1 MLSAERNRLATQTGP
16 GTPCGKLMR
25 HYWQPAALVEE
36 LDGAR
41 RVKPVRLLGESLVA
55 FKDETGRYGLVERHC
70 PHRGADLAYGRCE
83 NGGLRCTFHGWL
95 FDVGGQCLETPAE
108 PEDST
113 LHTRVRAKAYPVVE
127 KSGVLWAYLGEGE
140 PPPFPSLDCFLAPDT
155 HTFAFKGL
163 WECNWLQALEVGV
176 DPAHASFL
184 HRFFED
190 EDASASY
197 GRQFRDVALD
207 SDIPMTRL
215 MREHARPNIGVEAKD
230 YGLRIT
236 STRKL
241 GEKNTH
247 VRVTNQVFPHA
258 ICIPLSQE
266 MTITQ
271 WHVPIDDETCFWY
284 TVFTS
289 FGAPADKARM
299 RADRMKVYEVPEYR
313 SKKNRDND
321 YGFDPHDQATRT
333 YTGMGEDINVHDQWA
348 VEGQGRIHDRTREHL
363 GTTDRAI
370 GAYRRLLFKA
380 IEQVEKGEAPLM
392 CGPGGPAERITGP
405 VTVDGICANER
416 VEMYAE
422 ESDARRRAAAT
433 WEATALVLAREP
445 AAIDVEP
452 NLKSNR
458 K

>member
-1 MLSAERNRLATQTGP
+1 MLSTERNILATRSGP
-16 GTPCGKLMR
+16 GTPCGNLMR
-25 HYWQPAALVEE
+25 RYWQPAALLDE
-36 LDGAR
+36 LEGER
-41 RVKPVRLLGESLVA
+41 RVRPVRLLGENLVA
-55 FKDETGRYGLVERHC
+55 FKDDQGRYGLMQRHC
-70 PHRGADLAYGRCE
+70 PHRGADLAFGRCE
-83 NGGLRCTFHGWL
+83 DGGLRCTFHGWL
-95 FDVGGQCLETPAE
+95 FAADGQCLETPAE

-113 LHTRVRAKAYPVVE
+113 LHTRVKARAYSVQAR
-127 KSGVLWAYLGEGE
+127 GGILWAYLGDGE
-140 PPPFPSLDCFLAPDT
+140 PPALPALDCFQAPDT

-163 WECNWLQALEVGV
+163 WDCNWLQALEVGI

-190 EDASASY
+190 EDSTASY
-197 GRQFRDVALD
+197 GRQFRDAALD

-215 MREHARPNIGVEAKD
+215 MREYARPSIGVEATD

-241 GEKNTH
+241 GPIHSEPERTH

-271 WHVPIDDETCFWY
+271 WHVPVDDESCTWY
-284 TVFTS
+284 TIFTS
-289 FGAPADKARM
+289 FGGAVDKARM
-299 RADRMKVYEVPEYR
+299 RADRLKVYELPDYR

-321 YGFDPHDQATRT
+321 YGFDAHDQATRT

-348 VEGQGRIHDRTREHL
+348 VEGQGRIHDRSREHL

-392 CGPGGPAERITGP
+392 CEAGGAMRITGP
-405 VTVDGICANER
+405 MTVDGICTSAAADD
-416 VEMYAE
+416 YAADA
-422 ESDARRRAAAT
+422 DARRRAASP
-433 WEATALVLAREP
+433 WKVLR
-445 AAIDVEP
+445 
-452 NLKSNR
+452 
-458 K
+458 